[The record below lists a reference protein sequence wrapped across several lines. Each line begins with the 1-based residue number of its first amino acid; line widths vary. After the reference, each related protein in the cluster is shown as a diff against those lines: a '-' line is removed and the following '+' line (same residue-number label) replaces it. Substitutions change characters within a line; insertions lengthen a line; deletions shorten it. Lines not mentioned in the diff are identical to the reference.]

1 MSLDYVKKLT
11 ADNEIVETIY
21 ENIEQRLLDRLSKAD
36 IKFVPKQLE
45 YIVDE
50 ATILRFNRVGSEG
63 MKSESVEG
71 HSVSYVDGDVLDPYE
86 SAIND
91 YLESLEPEPDR
102 KKGVVYFL

>member
-1 MSLDYVKKLT
+1 MSLDYVKQLT
-11 ADNEIVETIY
+11 GDNPQVEAIY
-21 ENIEQRLLDRLSKAD
+21 NNIAERLLHR
-36 IKFVPKQLE
+36 IKDTEIPVELE

-50 ATILRFNRVGSEG
+50 ATIRRFNRIGSEG

-71 HSVSYVDGDVLDPYE
+71 HSVTYLDEDELAPYE

-91 YLESLEPEPDR
+91 YLEGLKPDDGR

>member
-1 MSLDYVKKLT
+1 MSLDYVKSLT
-11 ADNEIVETIY
+11 GDNPQVEVIY
-21 ENIEQRLLDRLSKAD
+21 NNIAERLLHRIKATE
-36 IKFVPKQLE
+36 IPLELE

-50 ATILRFNRVGSEG
+50 ATIRRFNRIGSEG

-71 HSVSYVDGDVLDPYE
+71 HSVTYDMGDVLDLYE
-86 SAIND
+86 SAIQD

>member
-1 MSLDYVKKLT
+1 MSLEYVKSLT
-11 ADNEIVETIY
+11 GDNPQVEAIY
-21 ENIEQRLLDRLSKAD
+21 SKIAERLLHR
-36 IKFVPKQLE
+36 IKETEIPLELE

-50 ATILRFNRVGSEG
+50 ATILRFNRIGSEG

-71 HSVSYVDGDVLDPYE
+71 HSVTYDMGDVLDLYE
-86 SAIND
+86 SAIQD

>member
-21 ENIEQRLLDRLSKAD
+21 ENIEQRLLDRLSVAKIEFIPA
-36 IKFVPKQLE
+36 QLE

-50 ATILRFNRVGSEG
+50 ATILRFNRIGSEG

-71 HSVSYVDGDVLDPYE
+71 HSVTYDIGDVLDLYE
-86 SAIND
+86 SAIQD

>member
-1 MSLDYVKKLT
+1 MSLDYVKSLT
-11 ADNEIVETIY
+11 GDNPQIEAIYNNIVE
-21 ENIEQRLLDRLSKAD
+21 RLLHRIKATE
-36 IKFVPKQLE
+36 IPLELE

-50 ATILRFNRVGSEG
+50 ATIRRFNRIGSEG

-71 HSVSYVDGDVLDPYE
+71 HSVTYDMSDVIDPYE

-91 YLESLEPEPDR
+91 YLEGLKPDDGR

>member
-1 MSLDYVKKLT
+1 MSLNYVKQLT
-11 ADNEIVETIY
+11 GDNPQVEAIY
-21 ENIEQRLLDRLSKAD
+21 NAIAERLLIRLDETEIPLS
-36 IKFVPKQLE
+36 LE
-45 YIVDE
+45 YVVDE

-71 HSVSYVDGDVLDPYE
+71 HSVTYDMSDVLDPYE

-91 YLESLEPEPDR
+91 YLEGLKPDDGR